1 MFGAIA
7 SRPANSVVSEPTSS
21 PNTVQI
27 EDRSR
32 WFAEEVQLHEGALR
46 NYLRGRVPSASDVDD
61 VIQESYLKILKAKP
75 GKGIASIRA
84 YLFTVARNTAF
95 KLFRK
100 EKIFSPVRVAD
111 LPSSW
116 VVDEE
121 QNVTH
126 TANLRSQ
133 DALIAEAIARLPPR
147 RRDMLLLRVADGL
160 APGEIAARLGV
171 SESTVRTQL
180 TRALGQCAHH
190 LRQRGVTADT

>member
-1 MFGAIA
+1 M
-7 SRPANSVVSEPTSS
+7 SEPTSS
-21 PNTVQI
+21 PNTVPV

-32 WFAEEVQLHEGALR
+32 WFAEEVQSHEGALR
-46 NYLRGRVPSASDVDD
+46 SYLRGRVPSASDVDD
-61 VIQESYLKILKAKP
+61 VVQESYLKILKAKP
-75 GKGIASIRA
+75 EKGFESIRA

-111 LPSSW
+111 LPASW

-121 QNVTH
+121 QNVAQ

-160 APGEIAARLGV
+160 APGEIASRLGV
-171 SESTVRTQL
+171 SESTVRTQI
-180 TRALGQCAHH
+180 TRALEQCTKY
-190 LRQRGVTADT
+190 LRSRGVTADT